1 MSDADP
7 RTVQEL
13 GGWKDLKMVERYAP
27 VSPEHKAEA
36 VERMLER
43 KSGKSKKQSL
53 HSGKPIP

>member
-1 MSDADP
+1 MSGADP

-13 GGWKDLKMVERYAP
+13 GGWKDLKMVERYAHL
-27 VSPEHKAEA
+27 SPEHKVEA

-53 HSGKPIP
+53 HSAKSIP